1 VNTTSFNAKILLR
14 ITLIASILVAV
25 AGFLTDFNNT
35 RKYGGIDL
43 RDRVV
48 GARVA
53 SELNRDPYF
62 FKWTSD
68 LSDRFLDPLDN
79 RAIPL
84 YTRLT
89 VTPAVLSL
97 HSLFSEIPYKAQR
110 YFWFFIQWVS
120 LLGSIYLLAKILSD
134 NSDNRALIWI
144 LGLLGIS
151 GSMFWRLHSER
162 GQIYILYIFLF
173 SFSFYLYDK
182 YQKKNNN
189 RRFNSLFVASALIF
203 GYLISLRPTFIFAII
218 PFLIYKKFKF
228 ASIIIAGMAAS
239 VLISSLLSPAP
250 LWKSYSRSIQLQTLL
265 FSDETINYQPYDQN
279 IADGLNLKNS
289 LSVPGEDSSLFRIF
303 RAVFNQWFSSQ
314 TLFILLLGFLIII
327 SLIIYK
333 YKIPEISS
341 RQLFFL
347 AIALSFFSEFFIAA
361 PRWPYANVI
370 WLIPLSIMIAEAK
383 KIAVSRLVILA
394 DVIVF
399 LGLIANLGFH
409 LIPRFTFI
417 GDVGIPTATL
427 LFLIAMLRRVST
439 KKDVFAVQ

>member
-1 VNTTSFNAKILLR
+1 LIAPYNQRNLVLHLFDISSRKQGVPAQSFTGSQLKILTDGNFSNGKIEMIGDPQKVGSKYIYQNMSDEEKR
-14 ITLIASILVAV
+14 I
-25 AGFLTDFNNT
+25 FDEEK
-35 RKYGGIDL
+35 R
-43 RDRVV
+43 
-48 GARVA
+48 
-53 SELNRDPYF
+53 NR
-62 FKWTSD
+62 
-68 LSDRFLDPLDN
+68 
-79 RAIPL
+79 
-84 YTRLT
+84 
-89 VTPAVLSL
+89 
-97 HSLFSEIPYKAQR
+97 EKAEKGLENMKGTQLAEEKKR
-110 YFWFFIQWVS
+110 IEEEKKKQEEE
-120 LLGSIYLLAKILSD
+120 AKILSD